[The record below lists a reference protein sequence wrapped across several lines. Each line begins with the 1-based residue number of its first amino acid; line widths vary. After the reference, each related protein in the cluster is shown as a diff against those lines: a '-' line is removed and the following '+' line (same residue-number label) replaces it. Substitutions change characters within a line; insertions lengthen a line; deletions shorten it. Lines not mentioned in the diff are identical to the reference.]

1 MTKPIIIE
9 NEAKLAIRGADGGE
23 FLIELNY
30 DESTERHILT
40 VSAIE
45 GGQVANSAEVS
56 CAS

>member
-9 NEAKLAIRGADGGE
+9 NEAKLAIHGAEGGE

-30 DESTERHILT
+30 DESVERHILT
-40 VSAIE
+40 ISAME
-45 GGQVANSAEVS
+45 GGQVVDSAEVS